1 MIEKSLKATA
11 QRISADRTW
20 PAEAG
25 FTLVEIIA
33 VLVILSLLAA
43 LTIPRFINLDQS
55 ASRQAL
61 SAGIA
66 QLNSREVM
74 AWSNIKLSD
83 TGWIDDTQVFGQLD
97 TDLGRDYRWNFGPTA
112 GGGVLRFRD
121 FTASL
126 NRSPSTT
133 TAPGRWQIP

>member
-11 QRISADRTW
+11 QRISADRVW

-61 SAGIA
+61 AAGVA

-74 AWSNIKLSD
+74 AWSNIKLSAS
-83 TGWIDDTQVFGQLD
+83 GWTDDVQVFAQLN
-97 TDLGRDYRWNFGPTA
+97 TDLGKDYRWNPSA
-112 GGGVLRFRD
+112 KVDGGVLSFKD
-121 FTASL
+121 LATDL
-126 NRSPSTT
+126 NRIPSTT
-133 TAPGRWQIP
+133 SSAGRWAEK